1 MNRHS
6 HPGYLILAL
15 CLMALVVAGCG
26 KPPEAE
32 TQAAQAAMNDAK
44 AAEAATYAG
53 AELDAAED
61 TLAAAQAE
69 VEKQNSKF
77 ALFRNYKEAA
87 RMMTV
92 AQGLAQ
98 NAQQVAGVEKEK
110 ARVEAEGLYTQLSAA
125 VDSTRA
131 LMEKAPRDKEGKKIM
146 EMITTDL
153 EGAAATLPE
162 IRAMIGKG
170 AYRDAIQMARASM
183 QKVESL
189 RSEIQGAIDKKAG
202 MRSGT

>member
-1 MNRHS
+1 
-6 HPGYLILAL
+6 
-15 CLMALVVAGCG
+15 MALVVAGCG

-77 ALFRNYKEAA
+77 ALFRNYKEAG
-87 RMMTV
+87 RMMAV

-146 EMITTDL
+146 AMIMTDL
-153 EGAAATLPE
+153 DGAAATMPE
-162 IRAMIGKG
+162 IRAMIDKG
-170 AYRDAIQMARASM
+170 DYRGAIQNARASM

-189 RSEIQGAIDKKAG
+189 RSEIQGAIDKKAS